1 MFPLVVTVTSSTLLT
16 PDSQVT
22 DELGWGMCHVASEV
36 LGWLAPA
43 GHLAG
48 GGLKI
53 RTDRWEVH
61 GARVQGV

>member
-36 LGWLAPA
+36 LG
-43 GHLAG
+43 
-48 GGLKI
+48 
-53 RTDRWEVH
+53 
-61 GARVQGV
+61 